1 MTFEEWWKDLDK
13 DYSVY
18 AIPDEIKWFAERAW
32 NQAVNVMIEQE
43 EKSKNIDKE
52 DIYYNQGDNP

>member
-32 NQAVNVMIEQE
+32 NQAVNEMVEQE
-43 EKSKNIDKE
+43 EKTNK
-52 DIYYNQGDNP
+52 

>member
-32 NQAVNVMIEQE
+32 NQAVNETIKQE
-43 EKSKNIDKE
+43 EKLTKWKE
-52 DIYYNQGDNP
+52 LEARRRLEDT